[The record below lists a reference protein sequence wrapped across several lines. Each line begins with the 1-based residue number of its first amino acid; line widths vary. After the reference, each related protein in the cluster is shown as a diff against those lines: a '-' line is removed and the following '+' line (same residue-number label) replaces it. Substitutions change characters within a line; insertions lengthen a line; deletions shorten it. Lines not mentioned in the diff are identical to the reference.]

1 MQCRDPAAF
10 QPAAQRVKWG
20 SVINGNFQMPVLKK
34 VRHEMFCLEVA
45 KGISA
50 PKAYKLAGY
59 RPNDSHASRLLSRR
73 QIADRVAQLLEL
85 VGSRTV
91 EITAVT
97 AASAT
102 QRLLTIAD
110 KAEALVT
117 SSGYSVARQAIMD
130 VAKLNGLIVERS
142 QSVEPNP
149 FDLMSATDREILI
162 EAMKSELA
170 RRH

>member
-1 MQCRDPAAF
+1 
-10 QPAAQRVKWG
+10 
-20 SVINGNFQMPVLKK
+20 MPVLKNVK
-34 VRHEMFCLEVA
+34 HEMFCQEFA

-50 PKAYKLAGY
+50 PKAYELAGY
-59 RPNDSHASRLLSRR
+59 EPNDSHASRLRS
-73 QIADRVAQLLEL
+73 QTSIADRVAELLEQ
-85 VGSRTV
+85 VGRRTV
-91 EITAVT
+91 ELTSVT

-110 KAEALVT
+110 KAEALAT
-117 SSGYSVARQAIMD
+117 ASGYSVARQAIMD

-162 EAMKSELA
+162 EAIDSELA